1 MKPDEILKYCL
12 ENLEGSVLVESWGE
26 KGIFYNPGRVLKRG
40 VYILTVKEKDG
51 DNDKGSKL
59 DRPVRN
65 GGSTGS
71 VYDERGILS
80 F

>member
-1 MKPDEILKYCL
+1 MA
-12 ENLEGSVLVESWGE
+12 
-26 KGIFYNPGRVLKRG
+26 
-40 VYILTVKEKDG
+40 
-51 DNDKGSKL
+51 L
-59 DRPVRN
+59 DRAVRN